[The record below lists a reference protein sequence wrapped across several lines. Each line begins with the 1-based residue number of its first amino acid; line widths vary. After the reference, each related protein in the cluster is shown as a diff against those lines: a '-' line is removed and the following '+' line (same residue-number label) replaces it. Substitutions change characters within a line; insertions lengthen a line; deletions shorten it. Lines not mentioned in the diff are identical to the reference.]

1 MKRSPVLNI
10 AFAIRMIG
18 DLAHVASM
26 FVLVEKIRKTRSFSG
41 LSYKTQL
48 LKMIVFLTRYL
59 DIFSTSYSE
68 SLHVYN
74 TIMKIAYMT
83 FQALLLYTIR
93 FKYFHTY
100 DAELDNFVIEM
111 LVIPCTVLALVIS
124 SFQGA
129 FSFVSILYN
138 LSLLLE
144 SVAILP
150 QLVQLQ
156 KMQESETLTSRYI
169 FLLGIYRLLYLLNW
183 ILKKSFGY
191 DIDELLLATGI
202 LQTLLYLHF
211 FFLYYGYVF
220 RKQSI
225 IRIPK

>member
-1 MKRSPVLNI
+1 MKGSLVLKI
-10 AFAIRMIG
+10 AFAIRMVG

-26 FVLVEKIRKTRSFSG
+26 FVLVQKIRKTRSFSG

-48 LKMIVFLTRYL
+48 LKMVVFLTRYL
-59 DIFSTSYSE
+59 DIYTTSYSE
-68 SLHVYN
+68 KLHVYN
-74 TIMKIAYMT
+74 TIMKIAYIV

-100 DAELDNFVIEM
+100 DAELDNFVVEM
-111 LVIPCTVLALVIS
+111 LIIPCTVLALVIS
-124 SFQGA
+124 SFQGV

-138 LSLLLE
+138 FSLLLE

-156 KMQESETLTSRYI
+156 KMQESETLTARYI
-169 FLLGIYRLLYLLNW
+169 FFLGIYRLLYLLNW
-183 ILKKSFGY
+183 TLKKFFGY

-211 FFLYYGYVF
+211 FFLFYGYVF
-220 RKQSI
+220 RKQGI
-225 IRIPK
+225 MRIPK